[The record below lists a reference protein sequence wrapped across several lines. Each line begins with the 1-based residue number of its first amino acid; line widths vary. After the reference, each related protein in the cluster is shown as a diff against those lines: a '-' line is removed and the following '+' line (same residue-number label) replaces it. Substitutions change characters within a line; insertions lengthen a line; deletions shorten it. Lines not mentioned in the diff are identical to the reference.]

1 VTIAEYLVSPE
12 KFIAVP
18 VLQTEPGIHKLIYTV
33 APHKFR
39 KVLCLIPVE
48 GSSKRQEAHD
58 LKDEDLVAIGQAPF
72 IGFDLSRASLSK
84 SQLDYYSSV

>member
-1 VTIAEYLVSPE
+1 VTMVEYLVSPE

-18 VLQTEPGIHKLIYTV
+18 VLQTEPGIHELIYTV

-48 GSSKRQEAHD
+48 GCSERQEAHD
-58 LKDEDLVAIGQAPF
+58 LRDEILVAIGQAIYRP
-72 IGFDLSRASLSK
+72 
-84 SQLDYYSSV
+84 SSVQIHRISHH